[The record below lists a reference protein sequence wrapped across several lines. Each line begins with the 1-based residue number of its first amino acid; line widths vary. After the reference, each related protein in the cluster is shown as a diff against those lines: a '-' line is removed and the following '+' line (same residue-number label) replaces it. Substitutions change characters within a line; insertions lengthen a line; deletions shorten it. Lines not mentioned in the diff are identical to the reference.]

1 VNEALQTQAGRLVVG
16 HVAGA
21 VLEHRGE
28 ELPLGGFRGDEE
40 LPPGGFRGDEELPP
54 GGFRG

>member
-1 VNEALQTQAGRLVVG
+1 MRTQEMILFPRV
-16 HVAGA
+16 
-21 VLEHRGE
+21 
-28 ELPLGGFRGDEE
+28 GDEE